1 MDRQIVSQV
10 RRLDAIEQRLD
21 RRIDELEARLYRRIG
36 YLDARVDRIIDHTNI
51 PSARLAATPPV
62 TATD

>member
-36 YLDARVDRIIDHTNI
+36 YFDARVDRIVDHTNI
-51 PSARLAATPPV
+51 SVSEVGGDSARHSH
-62 TATD
+62 

>member
-36 YLDARVDRIIDHTNI
+36 YFDARVDRIVDHTNI
-51 PSARLAATPPV
+51 PVSEVGGDSARHSH
-62 TATD
+62 